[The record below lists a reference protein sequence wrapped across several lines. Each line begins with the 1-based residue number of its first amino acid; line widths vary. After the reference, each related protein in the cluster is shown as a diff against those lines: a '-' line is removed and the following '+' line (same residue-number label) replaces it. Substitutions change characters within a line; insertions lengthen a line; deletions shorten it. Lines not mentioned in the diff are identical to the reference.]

1 MILKAK
7 IVFTGECEDTLKE
20 SLIKTYKLERPD
32 ILKIIND
39 NMDIIIYQW
48 KSEFSFLGNDD
59 ICKHLYNEHVNASL
73 NALIDMLYNE
83 EYPDTD
89 LKFYV
94 DDEFNIVGKFRKKPE
109 ITIKMILD
117 E

>member
-39 NMDIIIYQW
+39 NVDIVKLQLE
-48 KSEFSFLGNDD
+48 SDLSFIGNDD
-59 ICKHLYNEHVNASL
+59 AYKRLYNEYANACF
-73 NALIDMLYNE
+73 NALIDILYNE

-94 DDEFNIVGKFRKKPE
+94 DDEFNIVGKFRENPE
-109 ITIKMILD
+109 ITIKMIFD